1 MSGDN
6 LAHDRCV
13 LLTEGLAPAGY
24 HSRPHSC
31 PGGSLV
37 RIKKTI
43 GPLLLIMLFGALL
56 VQLPLAIA
64 DRSSAYEWFDP
75 IVDVRHLLVERFVD
89 QPDDTAMQKAMIQAM
104 IRTLDDPYT
113 MYVPPERERDFN
125 KELRGTY
132 VGIGAEV
139 NQIDGFLTIV
149 TPMDDSPALE
159 AGVQAGDVVLEI
171 DGVSTFEREV
181 NDSISLLLG
190 EAGTTVDIRVRHLDG
205 IEQDITIVRRQ
216 IIARTVKGVRR
227 EGQAW
232 NHWLDRELGIGY
244 IRLSQFTDATV
255 DELRA
260 VFDQLGKNDLN
271 GLVFDVRDNPG
282 GELSAAIAV
291 TNLFL
296 REGVVVS
303 LKGRKQPT
311 RSWSADADGTLPNFP
326 MVVLINGRSASASEI
341 FAGAVQDNGRAKV
354 LGARSFGKG
363 SVQEVHE
370 LPFHR
375 GTLKLT
381 SARYYLPSGR
391 NLSRDSDSV
400 VWGVDPDPGFVV
412 PMSDDEYRQ
421 MRLAR
426 REYEIIRAQS
436 NDDGQ
441 DWSDSEW
448 IREQAKDAQ
457 LASALDAVQSRLQG
471 EEWPIVGQDN
481 AGVLAMEQEIHRW
494 IDERRHLLSRLN
506 DVETRLLELNNL
518 AAKAGRPP
526 LLPPEVE
533 TDDATLTIRD
543 KYGNMIGTY
552 RLEEGDLELALRQV
566 RLSPIDIA
574 QQ

>member
-1 MSGDN
+1 M
-6 LAHDRCV
+6 
-13 LLTEGLAPAGY
+13 
-24 HSRPHSC
+24 
-31 PGGSLV
+31 

-89 QPDDTAMQKAMIQAM
+89 QPDATAMQKAMIQAM

-113 MYVPPERERDFN
+113 VYVPPERERDFN

-132 VGIGAEV
+132 VGIGAQV
-139 NQIDGFLTIV
+139 DQVDGFLTIV

-159 AGVQAGDVVLEI
+159 AGVQAGDIVLEI
-171 DGVSTFEREV
+171 DGVSTFEREI
-181 NDSISLLLG
+181 NDSIDLLLG
-190 EAGTTVDIRVRHLDG
+190 EEGTPVDIRVRHLDG

-216 IIARTVKGVRR
+216 IVARTVKGVRR
-227 EGQAW
+227 EGEAW

-244 IRLSQFTDATV
+244 IRLSQFSDATV

-303 LKGRKQPT
+303 LKGRKQRE

-326 MVVLINGRSASASEI
+326 MVVLINGGSASASEI

-412 PMSDDEYRQ
+412 PMSDDEYRE

-436 NDDGQ
+436 NDVGQ

-457 LASALDAVQSRLQG
+457 LASALDALQSRLRG

-481 AGVLAMEQEIHRW
+481 AGVLAMEQEIKRW
-494 IDERRHLLSRLN
+494 IDERRHLLSRLD
-506 DVETRLLELNNL
+506 DVESRLLELNNL

-526 LLPPEVE
+526 LLPPEIE

-566 RLSPIDIA
+566 RLSPIDIT

>member
-1 MSGDN
+1 M
-6 LAHDRCV
+6 
-13 LLTEGLAPAGY
+13 
-24 HSRPHSC
+24 
-31 PGGSLV
+31 

-89 QPDDTAMQKAMIQAM
+89 QPDATAMQKAMIQAM

-113 MYVPPERERDFN
+113 VYVPPERERDFN

-132 VGIGAEV
+132 VGIGAQV
-139 NQIDGFLTIV
+139 DQVDGFLTIV

-159 AGVQAGDVVLEI
+159 AGVQAGDIVLEI
-171 DGVSTFEREV
+171 DGVSTFEREI
-181 NDSISLLLG
+181 NDSIDLLLG
-190 EAGTTVDIRVRHLDG
+190 EEGTPVDIRVRHLDG

-216 IIARTVKGVRR
+216 IVARTVKGVRR
-227 EGQAW
+227 EGEAW

-244 IRLSQFTDATV
+244 IRLSQFSDATV

-303 LKGRKQPT
+303 LKGRKQRE

-326 MVVLINGRSASASEI
+326 MVVLINGSSASASEI

-412 PMSDDEYRQ
+412 PMSDDEYRE

-436 NDDGQ
+436 NDVGQ
-441 DWSDSEW
+441 NWSDSEW

-457 LASALDAVQSRLQG
+457 LASALDALQSRLRG

-481 AGVLAMEQEIHRW
+481 AGVLAMEQEIKRW
-494 IDERRHLLSRLN
+494 IDERRHLLSRLD
-506 DVETRLLELNNL
+506 DVESRLLELNNL

-526 LLPPEVE
+526 LLPPEIE

-566 RLSPIDIA
+566 RLSPIDIT

>member
-1 MSGDN
+1 M
-6 LAHDRCV
+6 
-13 LLTEGLAPAGY
+13 
-24 HSRPHSC
+24 
-31 PGGSLV
+31 

-89 QPDDTAMQKAMIQAM
+89 QPDATAMQKAMIQAM

-113 MYVPPERERDFN
+113 VYVPPERERDFN

-132 VGIGAEV
+132 VGIGAQV
-139 NQIDGFLTIV
+139 DQVDGFLTIV

-159 AGVQAGDVVLEI
+159 AGVQAGDIVLEI
-171 DGVSTFEREV
+171 DGVSTFEREI
-181 NDSISLLLG
+181 NDSIDLLLG
-190 EAGTTVDIRVRHLDG
+190 EEGTPVDIRVRHLDG

-216 IIARTVKGVRR
+216 IVARTVKGVRR
-227 EGQAW
+227 EGEAW

-244 IRLSQFTDATV
+244 IRLSQFSDATV

-303 LKGRKQPT
+303 LKGRKQRE

-326 MVVLINGRSASASEI
+326 MVVLINGGSASASEI

-412 PMSDDEYRQ
+412 PMSDDEYRE

-436 NDDGQ
+436 NDVGQ
-441 DWSDSEW
+441 NWSDSEW

-457 LASALDAVQSRLQG
+457 LASALDALQSRLRG

-481 AGVLAMEQEIHRW
+481 AGVLAMEQEIKRW
-494 IDERRHLLSRLN
+494 IDERRHLLSRLD
-506 DVETRLLELNNL
+506 DVESRLLELNNL

-526 LLPPEVE
+526 LLPPEIE

-566 RLSPIDIA
+566 RLSPIDIT

>member
-1 MSGDN
+1 M
-6 LAHDRCV
+6 
-13 LLTEGLAPAGY
+13 
-24 HSRPHSC
+24 
-31 PGGSLV
+31 

-89 QPDDTAMQKAMIQAM
+89 QPDDTAMQQAMIQAM
-104 IRTLDDPYT
+104 IRTLNDPYT

-132 VGIGAEV
+132 VGIGAQV
-139 NQIDGFLTIV
+139 DQIDGFLTIV
-149 TPMDDSPALE
+149 TPMADSPALE
-159 AGVQAGDVVLEI
+159 AGVQAGDIVLEI
-171 DGVSTFEREV
+171 DGVSTFEREMS
-181 NDSISLLLG
+181 DSIEKLSG
-190 EAGTTVDIRVRHLDG
+190 EPGTPVDIRVRHLDG

-216 IIARTVKGVRR
+216 IVARTVKGVRR

-260 VFDQLGKNDLN
+260 VFDQLGKNDLK

-303 LKGRKQPT
+303 LKGRKQRE
-311 RSWSADADGTLPNFP
+311 RSWSAHADGTLPNFP

-370 LPFHR
+370 LPYHR

-400 VWGVDPDPGFVV
+400 VWGVDPDPSFVV

-426 REYEIIRAQS
+426 REYEIIRDQS
-436 NDDGQ
+436 NDDDQ

-448 IREQAKDAQ
+448 IREQVKDAQ
-457 LASALDAVQSRLQG
+457 LASALDALQSRLRG

-494 IDERRHLLSRLN
+494 VAERRRLLSRLN

-518 AAKAGRPP
+518 AAEAGRPP

-543 KYGNMIGTY
+543 KYGNMIGTF

-574 QQ
+574 QP

>member
-1 MSGDN
+1 M
-6 LAHDRCV
+6 
-13 LLTEGLAPAGY
+13 
-24 HSRPHSC
+24 
-31 PGGSLV
+31 

-159 AGVQAGDVVLEI
+159 AGVQAGDIVLEI
-171 DGVSTFEREV
+171 DGLSTFEREV
-181 NDSISLLLG
+181 NDSINMLLG

-232 NHWLDRELGIGY
+232 NHWLDQELGIGY
-244 IRLSQFTDATV
+244 IRLSQFSDATV
-255 DELRA
+255 DELRD

-282 GELSAAIAV
+282 GDLSASIAV

-303 LKGRKQPT
+303 LKGRKQRE

-370 LPFHR
+370 LPYHR

-426 REYEIIRAQS
+426 REFEIIRAQS

-448 IREQAKDAQ
+448 IREQAKDPQ
-457 LASALDAVQSRLQG
+457 LASALDAVQSRLRG

-481 AGVLAMEQEIHRW
+481 AGVLAMEQEIKRW
-494 IDERRHLLSRLN
+494 VDERRHLLSRLN

-526 LLPPEVE
+526 LLPPEIA

-543 KYGNMIGTY
+543 KYGNMIGAY

>member
-1 MSGDN
+1 M
-6 LAHDRCV
+6 
-13 LLTEGLAPAGY
+13 
-24 HSRPHSC
+24 
-31 PGGSLV
+31 

-89 QPDDTAMQKAMIQAM
+89 QPDATAMQKAMIQAM

-113 MYVPPERERDFN
+113 VYVPPERERDFN

-132 VGIGAEV
+132 VGIGAQV
-139 NQIDGFLTIV
+139 DQVDGFLTIV

-159 AGVQAGDVVLEI
+159 AGVQAGDIVLEI
-171 DGVSTFEREV
+171 DGVSTFEREI
-181 NDSISLLLG
+181 NDSIDLLLG
-190 EAGTTVDIRVRHLDG
+190 EEGTPVDIRVRHLDG

-216 IIARTVKGVRR
+216 IVARTVKGVRR
-227 EGQAW
+227 EGEAW

-244 IRLSQFTDATV
+244 IRLSQFSDATV
-255 DELRA
+255 DELRD

-303 LKGRKQPT
+303 LKGRKQRE

-326 MVVLINGRSASASEI
+326 MVVLINGGSVSASEI

-412 PMSDDEYRQ
+412 PMSDDEYRE

-436 NDDGQ
+436 NDVGQ
-441 DWSDSEW
+441 NWSDSEW

-457 LASALDAVQSRLQG
+457 LASALDALQSRLRG

-481 AGVLAMEQEIHRW
+481 AGVLAMEQEIKRW
-494 IDERRHLLSRLN
+494 IDERRHLLSRLD
-506 DVETRLLELNNL
+506 DVESRLLELNNL

-526 LLPPEVE
+526 LLPPEIE

-566 RLSPIDIA
+566 RLSPIDIT

>member
-6 LAHDRCV
+6 LAYDRCV

-24 HSRPHSC
+24 HSQPHSC

-89 QPDDTAMQKAMIQAM
+89 QPDATAMQKAMIQAM

-113 MYVPPERERDFN
+113 VYVPPERERDFN

-132 VGIGAEV
+132 VGIGAQV
-139 NQIDGFLTIV
+139 DQVDGFLTIV

-159 AGVQAGDVVLEI
+159 AGVQAGDIVLEI
-171 DGVSTFEREV
+171 DGVSTFEREI
-181 NDSISLLLG
+181 NDSIDLLLG
-190 EAGTTVDIRVRHLDG
+190 EEGTPVDIRVRHLDG

-216 IIARTVKGVRR
+216 IVARTVKGVRR
-227 EGQAW
+227 EGEAW

-244 IRLSQFTDATV
+244 IRLSQFSDATV

-303 LKGRKQPT
+303 LKGRKQRE

-326 MVVLINGRSASASEI
+326 MVVLINGGSASASEI

-412 PMSDDEYRQ
+412 PMSDDEYRE

-436 NDDGQ
+436 NDVGQ

-457 LASALDAVQSRLQG
+457 LASALDALQSRLRG

-481 AGVLAMEQEIHRW
+481 AGVLAMEQEIKRW
-494 IDERRHLLSRLN
+494 IDERRHLLSRLD
-506 DVETRLLELNNL
+506 DVESRLLELNNL

-526 LLPPEVE
+526 LLPPEIE

-566 RLSPIDIA
+566 RLSPIDIT

>member
-1 MSGDN
+1 M
-6 LAHDRCV
+6 
-13 LLTEGLAPAGY
+13 
-24 HSRPHSC
+24 
-31 PGGSLV
+31 

-64 DRSSAYEWFDP
+64 DRSSDYEWFDP
-75 IVDVRHLLVERFVD
+75 IVDVRHLLAERFVD

-113 MYVPPERERDFN
+113 MYVPPEREREFN

-159 AGVQAGDVVLEI
+159 VGVQAGDIVLEI

-181 NDSISLLLG
+181 NDSINMLLG
-190 EAGTTVDIRVRHLDG
+190 EEGTRVDIRVRHLDG
-205 IEQDITIVRRQ
+205 SEQDITIVRRR
-216 IIARTVKGVRR
+216 IVARTVKGVRR

-244 IRLSQFTDATV
+244 VRLSQFTDATV

-303 LKGRKQPT
+303 LKGRKQRS

-326 MVVLINGRSASASEI
+326 MVVLINGRS
-341 FAGAVQDNGRAKV
+341 
-354 LGARSFGKG
+354 
-363 SVQEVHE
+363 
-370 LPFHR
+370 
-375 GTLKLT
+375 
-381 SARYYLPSGR
+381 
-391 NLSRDSDSV
+391 
-400 VWGVDPDPGFVV
+400 
-412 PMSDDEYRQ
+412 
-421 MRLAR
+421 
-426 REYEIIRAQS
+426 
-436 NDDGQ
+436 
-441 DWSDSEW
+441 
-448 IREQAKDAQ
+448 
-457 LASALDAVQSRLQG
+457 
-471 EEWPIVGQDN
+471 
-481 AGVLAMEQEIHRW
+481 
-494 IDERRHLLSRLN
+494 
-506 DVETRLLELNNL
+506 
-518 AAKAGRPP
+518 
-526 LLPPEVE
+526 
-533 TDDATLTIRD
+533 
-543 KYGNMIGTY
+543 
-552 RLEEGDLELALRQV
+552 
-566 RLSPIDIA
+566 
-574 QQ
+574 

>member
-1 MSGDN
+1 M
-6 LAHDRCV
+6 
-13 LLTEGLAPAGY
+13 
-24 HSRPHSC
+24 
-31 PGGSLV
+31 

-89 QPDDTAMQKAMIQAM
+89 QPDATAMQKAMIQAM

-113 MYVPPERERDFN
+113 VYVPPERERDFN

-132 VGIGAEV
+132 VGIGAQV
-139 NQIDGFLTIV
+139 DQVDGFLTIV
-149 TPMDDSPALE
+149 TPMDDSPGLE
-159 AGVQAGDVVLEI
+159 AGVQAGDIVLEI
-171 DGVSTFEREV
+171 DGVSTFEREI
-181 NDSISLLLG
+181 NDSIDLLLG
-190 EAGTTVDIRVRHLDG
+190 EEGTPVDIRVRHLDG

-216 IIARTVKGVRR
+216 IVARTVKGVRR
-227 EGQAW
+227 EGEAW

-244 IRLSQFTDATV
+244 IRLSQFSDATV
-255 DELRA
+255 DELRD

-303 LKGRKQPT
+303 LKGRKQRE

-326 MVVLINGRSASASEI
+326 MVVLINGGSASASEI

-412 PMSDDEYRQ
+412 PMSDDEYRE

-436 NDDGQ
+436 NDVGQ

-457 LASALDAVQSRLQG
+457 LASALDALQSRLRG

-481 AGVLAMEQEIHRW
+481 AGVLAMEQEIKRW
-494 IDERRHLLSRLN
+494 IDERRHLLSRLD
-506 DVETRLLELNNL
+506 DVESRLLELNNL

-526 LLPPEVE
+526 LLPPEIE

-552 RLEEGDLELALRQV
+552 RLEEGDRELALRQV
-566 RLSPIDIA
+566 RLSPIDIT

>member
-1 MSGDN
+1 M
-6 LAHDRCV
+6 
-13 LLTEGLAPAGY
+13 
-24 HSRPHSC
+24 
-31 PGGSLV
+31 

-113 MYVPPERERDFN
+113 MYVPPEREREFN

-132 VGIGAEV
+132 VGIGAQV
-139 NQIDGFLTIV
+139 DQIDGFLTIV

-159 AGVQAGDVVLEI
+159 AGVQAGDIVLEI
-171 DGVSTFEREV
+171 DGVSTFEREI
-181 NDSISLLLG
+181 NDSINLLLG
-190 EAGTTVDIRVRHLDG
+190 EEGTPVDIRVRHLDG

-216 IIARTVKGVRR
+216 IVARTVKGVRR
-227 EGQAW
+227 EGEAW

-244 IRLSQFTDATV
+244 IRLSQFSDATV
-255 DELRA
+255 DELRD

-303 LKGRKQPT
+303 LKGRKQRE

-326 MVVLINGRSASASEI
+326 MVVLINGGSASASEI

-412 PMSDDEYRQ
+412 PMSDDEYRE

-441 DWSDSEW
+441 NWSDSEW

-457 LASALDAVQSRLQG
+457 LASALDALQSRLHG

-481 AGVLAMEQEIHRW
+481 AGVLAMEQEIKRW

-506 DVETRLLELNNL
+506 DVESRLLELNNL

-526 LLPPEVE
+526 LLPPEIE

>member
-1 MSGDN
+1 M
-6 LAHDRCV
+6 
-13 LLTEGLAPAGY
+13 
-24 HSRPHSC
+24 
-31 PGGSLV
+31 

-113 MYVPPERERDFN
+113 VYVPPEREREFN

-132 VGIGAEV
+132 VGIGAQV
-139 NQIDGFLTIV
+139 DQIDGFLTIV

-159 AGVQAGDVVLEI
+159 AGVQAGDIVLEI

-181 NDSISLLLG
+181 NDSIKRLSG
-190 EAGTTVDIRVRHLDG
+190 KPGTPVDIRVRHLDG

-216 IIARTVKGVRR
+216 IVARTVKGVRR

-303 LKGRKQPT
+303 LKGRKQRE

-326 MVVLINGRSASASEI
+326 MVVLINGSSASASEI

-412 PMSDDEYRQ
+412 PMSDDEYRE

-426 REYEIIRAQS
+426 REYEIIRAES

-441 DWSDSEW
+441 SWSDAEW

-457 LASALDAVQSRLQG
+457 LALALDALQSRLRG

-481 AGVLAMEQEIHRW
+481 AGVLAMEQEIKRW